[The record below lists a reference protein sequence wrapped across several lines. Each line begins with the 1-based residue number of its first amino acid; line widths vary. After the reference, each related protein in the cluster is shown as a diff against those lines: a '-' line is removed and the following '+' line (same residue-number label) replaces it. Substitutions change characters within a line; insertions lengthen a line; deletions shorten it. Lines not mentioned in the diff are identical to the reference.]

1 MMDKRITQFAVD
13 TDKRG
18 TVKNIGRSYIN
29 QPRIRYDGRKTTWFD
44 DSKLLKKNK

>member
-1 MMDKRITQFAVD
+1 MMNKEITQFAVE

>member
-1 MMDKRITQFAVD
+1 MKKETTQFAVK
-13 TDKRG
+13 TDEKG
-18 TVKNIGRSYIN
+18 TVKSIGRSYIN